1 MLRIRLH
8 WAALL
13 AAAIST
19 VAWGQHEPGDWCT
32 TMERWLADAGQQP
45 VAGNCPLY
53 GACDD
58 PQVRDQHIPDGGSPL
73 KELRVHLV
81 VLRED
86 GGGNPAATEQEV
98 IEQMVQM
105 NLDFAPWGYA
115 FTYTWE
121 YIDDSQFR
129 FGGDDSI
136 MKGVYALHPEIQCN
150 IFVKTTGGVSFGNF
164 PWDPD
169 ALTAQGGIVMN
180 AGAFGPGQSVIVH
193 EMGHDLGLWHT
204 HHGVSEVGTC
214 SACWERADGV
224 EGDTTGD
231 RCGDTPPTPVNYSC
245 SDPGG
250 TDPCSGTA
258 WGQTLPESYMS
269 YGNCWSLFTDHQAGR
284 MHCWTETVMSPWMT
298 CHDPGGH
305 ETLAGGG
312 GLDDN
317 FGAAL
322 DASGNRALAGAD
334 GDDFSGID
342 AGAASVFTHNGLTW
356 IGPETLRAD
365 DGAAGDRFGAAVAIA
380 GDVALVGAPYDGGT
394 GSAYVFRFD
403 GGSWVQEQKLLGDG
417 AIGDEFGRSVSLSGD
432 LAVVGAPYDDD
443 VASDAGAAYVFRY
456 DGSSW
461 LLEQK
466 LVSPDADP
474 SDWFGFSVSASGDAV
489 LIGAYLDDDLGSNT
503 GAAYVFRDDGT
514 SWSMEQK
521 LTADLDVNGELFG
534 YAVAIDGNAAVI
546 GAYRTD
552 VYDINSGAAYV
563 FRHDGSNWDQEARIS
578 GTVANEQLGY
588 TVDISGDTLVAG
600 TPQDR
605 GNGAGSGAAN
615 VYRHDGS
622 SWVLEGILVNADG
635 ADGDKLGYAVAI
647 SQAGILAGAP
657 FADPGA
663 TDAGAVYAF
672 LFDCNGNGAPDGCDI
687 ADGTSLDDNGN
698 GIPDECEDSSCPWD
712 LDGSGTVATADLL
725 ALLAAWGPNPG
736 HPADFDASGVVA
748 TADLLALLANW
759 GECP

>member
-1 MLRIRLH
+1 
-8 WAALL
+8 
-13 AAAIST
+13 
-19 VAWGQHEPGDWCT
+19 
-32 TMERWLADAGQQP
+32 MERWLADVGQQL
-45 VAGNCPLY
+45 VAGDCPLY

-58 PQVRDQHIPDGGSPL
+58 PQVRDQHIPAGGSP

-86 GGGNPAATEQEV
+86 SGSNPAATEQEV

-105 NLDFAPWGYA
+105 NLDFAPWGYTV
-115 FTYTWE
+115 TYTWE
-121 YIDDSQFR
+121 YIDDSEFR

-204 HHGVSEVGTC
+204 HHGVSEVGMC

-231 RCGDTPPTPVNYSC
+231 RCSDTPPTPVNYGC

-250 TDPCSGTA
+250 TDPCSGTP
-258 WGQTLPESYMS
+258 WGQTLPEDYMID
-269 YGNCWSLFTDHQAGR
+269 GNCWNMFTDQQAGR
-284 MHCWTETVMSPWMT
+284 MHCWTETVMWPWMT
-298 CHDPGGH
+298 CHDPGGN

-365 DGAAGDRFGAAVAIA
+365 DGAPGDRFGATVAID
-380 GDVALVGAPYDGGT
+380 GDVALVGAPFDGGV
-394 GSAYVFRFD
+394 GSAYLFRFD
-403 GGSWVQEQKLLGDG
+403 GGSWVQEQKLLGG
-417 AIGDEFGRSVSLSGD
+417 GVIGDEFGRSVSLSGD

-474 SDWFGFSVSASGDAV
+474 SDYFGFSVSASGDAA

-503 GAAYVFRDDGT
+503 GAAYVFRDDGS

-534 YAVAIDGNAAVI
+534 YAAALDGDAAVI

-563 FRHDGSNWDQEARIS
+563 FRHDGSSWDQEARIS

-615 VYRHDGS
+615 VYRFDGS
-622 SWVLEGILVNADG
+622 SWALEGIVVAADG

-657 FADPGA
+657 FADGGA

-672 LFDCNGNGAPDGCDI
+672 PFDCNGNGTPDGCDI
-687 ADGTSLDDNGN
+687 ADGASLDDNGN
-698 GIPDECEDSSCPWD
+698 GIPDECEDDSCPWD
-712 LDGSGTVATADLL
+712 LDGSGTVSTADLL

-748 TADLLALLANW
+748 TGDLLALLANW